1 MSLMTP
7 GVPGILPRRCAR
19 PGLSGILGAEEL
31 SAIPD
36 SKVAGMGE
44 EQLGPLCFQTA
55 GSGKTCHGGIRIL
68 KIGQFQSH

>member
-1 MSLMTP
+1 MTP

-19 PGLSGILGAEEL
+19 PGVPGTLGAEEL

-36 SKVAGMGE
+36 RKVAGVGE
-44 EQLGPLCFQTA
+44 EQLRPLCFQTP
-55 GSGKTCHGGIRIL
+55 GSGTTCHGGLRRIL